1 MLVLSYPFVSDSEAE
16 GSDLD
21 VDDLEARAVGVPL
34 DAALTAAQVSSVF
47 SKMHIYS
54 RTVHIQASEG
64 AKFLCG
70 RPITRNFGELDQN
83 VPASDLLVCKRCS
96 QTYKSS

>member
-1 MLVLSYPFVSDSEAE
+1 MLSH
-16 GSDLD
+16 
-21 VDDLEARAVGVPL
+21 ARAVGVSL

-54 RTVHIQASEG
+54 RTVRVQASEG

-70 RPITRNFGELDQN
+70 RQIARNFGELDQN
-83 VPASDLLVCKRCS
+83 VPCTFSFPFARLSGARISSTLS
-96 QTYKSS
+96 QAARKCLEGCTTIK